1 MEKPFPVSLHAGK
14 GRADRRGV
22 ERVRPSTG
30 ARSANLTKL
39 YMHGLVQL
47 FASRFDEAAATMER
61 AIDLGAD
68 QVVDPALLKE

>member
-1 MEKPFPVSLHAGK
+1 
-14 GRADRRGV
+14 
-22 ERVRPSTG
+22 
-30 ARSANLTKL
+30 
-39 YMHGLVQL
+39 MHGLVQL

>member
-1 MEKPFPVSLHAGK
+1 MLAKAGRIDEALSES
-14 GRADRRGV
+14 GRALELD
-22 ERVRPSTG
+22 PL
-30 ARSANLTKL
+30 NPTKL